1 MGTSCVP
8 AGTAASSAFG
18 PSVSMRRDPEPQT
31 RLPTGTCTHANTHVR
46 MCTCMHMHAHRHTYE
61 HACTRVCTHEHTHA
75 QGALHTGGHTRARAH
90 THTCAC
96 TRVRAHTNTYTRLC
110 AHTCTC
116 MRTQAH
122 MNMHAHAH
130 ANMHT
135 PPRCIAHRCTR
146 MCVHMHTRV
155 RAHTVPVS
163 VVGRNPFP
171 VASRKA
177 GARGGLWASR
187 ESRVSFPGNYPYL
200 VQSNEP
206 RGDQTERSEELLDV
220 SSQLTQAEAL
230 IDPPGGGCVCVRVHA
245 RMCVALPF
253 SLLPCHRLFCP
264 TSKQC

>member
-8 AGTAASSAFG
+8 AGIAASSAFG

-31 RLPTGTCTHANTHVR
+31 RLPTGTRAHANTHGRV
-46 MCTCMHMHAHRHTYE
+46 CTCMHMHAHTGTHTN
-61 HACTRVCTHEHTHA
+61 THA
-75 QGALHTGGHTRARAH
+75 HVH
-90 THTCAC
+90 
-96 TRVRAHTNTYTRLC
+96 AHTNIHTHKAHCTQVDIHMHVHTCTHKHTRLC
-110 AHTCTC
+110 AHICTC

-130 ANMHT
+130 ADMHT

-155 RAHTVPVS
+155 RAHTVLVS

-253 SLLPCHRLFCP
+253 SLLPRHRLFCP